1 MTANIFQTLFDV
13 SIPDKVDGIIH
24 NDNLIGGSDPPKTE
38 NPTAP
43 TAPNGNANGTKA
55 TPKENMNAPVKNAN
69 ASTAPNGPTNN
80 APANTKPA
88 PNAPATNAPAK
99 PLAPAT
105 NAPAKEPNEPAKP
118 APATNAP
125 AKPAI
130 GVPVAPAPAPT
141 PVAPPKPIKVCET
154 NQIFKRAII
163 IIFVFT
169 LATYLAAITLT
180 VRPIL
185 EFVLGSDINL
195 NINNNDNYTKKWF
208 SIAKL
213 ILIYIAFIIAYVIGI
228 ILVIACIV
236 MVFILFTG
244 SDTVIEDTQINMLF
258 WFWQFE
264 EESSI
269 WYIYAILL
277 AIILISVYV
286 FLHYHWYIKSYLDN
300 LSYPNI
306 AETGQQEFTT
316 PTKFIFYFGLYLSML
331 YLLYMLILNN
341 ALPGGSFLYTY
352 IIVGTFMLFLCVIY
366 KYTLTRSRIE
376 IPIATWFIF
385 ALSIFI
391 YAVLWELIPQ
401 LNMSA
406 WAWLIVAALVITSFI
421 LISTLV
427 IIVILGFQEN
437 SPLNRERI
445 EMLIGPISALIM
457 ITVIGLL
464 IFLFV
469 SIKDKLEIPETK

>member
-13 SIPDKVDGIIH
+13 SISDKVNGIAE
-24 NDNLIGGSDPPKTE
+24 NDNLIGGGPQDPPQDPLKVE
-38 NPTAP
+38 NTNPSAP
-43 TAPNGNANGTKA
+43 ASNAKLPSSNVKPPAANVKPAPA
-55 TPKENMNAPVKNAN
+55 KESPANAPVK
-69 ASTAPNGPTNN
+69 
-80 APANTKPA
+80 PA
-88 PNAPATNAPAK
+88 
-99 PLAPAT
+99 
-105 NAPAKEPNEPAKP
+105 PNEPAPPVKGVP
-118 APATNAP
+118 APPVN
-125 AKPAI
+125 
-130 GVPVAPAPAPT
+130 GVPVLSANANVTTNAKST
-141 PVAPPKPIKVCET
+141 PSPEPELKIVNACET

-185 EFVLGSDINL
+185 EFVLGPDINL
-195 NINNNDNYTKKWF
+195 NINNNDDYIKKWF

-264 EESSI
+264 EKSSI

-300 LSYPNI
+300 LSYPKM
-306 AETGQQEFTT
+306 AETGQQEFPT

-331 YLLYMLILNN
+331 YLLYMLVLNN

-352 IIVGTFMLFLCVIY
+352 IIVGTFMLFLCIIY
-366 KYTLTRSRIE
+366 KYTLIRSRIE

-445 EMLIGPISALIM
+445 EMLIGPISALII